1 MTDELTYVGTR
12 TVIKNP
18 IESTLDASST
28 VTIVTDH
35 DAGHTLRQIV
45 EHQGRVRGYQISARV
60 GMNVDEPWSHNKAA
74 NIDIDGLTL
83 YGYGSGISDPEQTI
97 CYRDVAHEPGGTRSV
112 NNQTTSQYRVI
123 VLRANWISQKQT
135 KER

>member
-1 MTDELTYVGTR
+1 MTDKLTDVSTR

-18 IESTLDASST
+18 IESTLDASSA

-45 EHQGRVRGYQISARV
+45 EHQGRVRGYQISTRV
-60 GMNVDEPWSHNKAA
+60 GMNVDKARSHNEAA
-74 NIDIDGLTL
+74 NIDINGFTL
-83 YGYGSGISDPEQTI
+83 WRYRSGVSDPEQTL
-97 CYRDVAHEPGGTRSV
+97 CYRDVAHEPRSTRSV
-112 NNQTTSQYRVI
+112 NNQATSQYCVI